1 MQSKK
6 GVGKIDT
13 ITEFESQDIDD
24 TSVEK
29 SKAAFSSQRASMS
42 VISTNIVHKSSENDQ
57 INTSNANGK
66 PAPSSSQTLMKIGTY
81 HDKGATFKK
90 FKDEKVPSP
99 KE

>member
-1 MQSKK
+1 
-6 GVGKIDT
+6 
-13 ITEFESQDIDD
+13 
-24 TSVEK
+24 
-29 SKAAFSSQRASMS
+29 MS

-99 KE
+99 KEQKQVIKIEATDVDSIKNEPNLEI